1 MTENSPATA
10 MLKNGAVVKSR
21 LPSKAL
27 LMKSLPEVF
36 KNVRLGNKNIA
47 QVTGYFLNKL
57 GSLSTKF
64 YRELKEFSIP
74 IPLEGNSF
82 MYVIPPDKV
91 IDVYQWTQKIRKEY
105 VIYEQQ
111 LKDFVQNG
119 TIPGDVKKS
128 ARFDTE
134 YITVVQEYMQ
144 LQGVSQNIDFPEISS
159 RVNIRLEEFQM
170 GHKLFQMFAEKE
182 YDALMENMNLKERKA
197 IEQLNREIKEREK
210 DMIVSARESIEEK
223 LKKAV
228 KEINTLAEEIAST
241 AKAPARNKIKR
252 LEVTLEAA
260 DHLAET
266 IGLNPDLSKPKAII
280 EAIRSESKP
289 DYKEVKTL
297 KPRERNRAKVLEEA
311 VEGFASF

>member
-10 MLKNGAVVKSR
+10 LLKNGAVVKSR

-47 QVTGYFLNKL
+47 QMTGYFLNKL

-74 IPLEGNSF
+74 IPVEENSF
-82 MYVIPPDKV
+82 VYVIPPDRV

-105 VIYEQQ
+105 ATYEQQ
-111 LKDFVQNG
+111 LRDFIQNG
-119 TIPGDVKKS
+119 TIPNDVKKS

-134 YITVVQEYMQ
+134 YIRVVQEYMQ
-144 LQGVSQNIDFPEISS
+144 LQGLSQNIDFPEISS
-159 RVNIRLEEFQM
+159 RVNIRLEEFHM

-182 YDALMENMNLKERKA
+182 YDALMENMNLKEREA
-197 IEQLNREIKEREK
+197 IKQLNMEIKEREK
-210 DMIVSARESIEEK
+210 EMIVSARESVEEK
-223 LKKAV
+223 SQKAV
-228 KEINTLAEEIAST
+228 KEINMLAEEIAST
-241 AKAPARNKIKR
+241 AKAPARNKIHR

-260 DHLAET
+260 EHLAET
-266 IGLNPDLSKPKAII
+266 MGLNPDLSKPKAVI
-280 EAIRSESKP
+280 EAIRSES

-297 KPRERNRAKVLEEA
+297 TPQKKNREKVLEEA
-311 VEGFASF
+311 VKGFASC

>member
-74 IPLEGNSF
+74 IPVENSF
-82 MYVIPPDKV
+82 IYVIPPDRV
-91 IDVYQWTQKIRKEY
+91 IDVYQWTQKIKKEY
-105 VIYEQQ
+105 IVYEQQ
-111 LKDFVQNG
+111 LRDFIQNG
-119 TIPGDVKKS
+119 TIPNDVKKS

-134 YITVVQEYMQ
+134 YIRVVQEYMQ
-144 LQGVSQNIDFPEISS
+144 LQGISQNIDFPEISS
-159 RVNIRLEEFQM
+159 RVNIRLEEFHL
-170 GHKLFQMFAEKE
+170 GHELFQMFAEKE
-182 YDALMENMNLKERKA
+182 YDALMKNMNLKEREA

-210 DMIVSARESIEEK
+210 EMIVSARESFEEK
-223 LKKAV
+223 LKKTL
-228 KEINTLAEEIAST
+228 KEINMLAEEIAST
-241 AKAPARNKIKR
+241 AKTPTKNKIHR
-252 LEVTLEAA
+252 LEATLEAA
-260 DHLAET
+260 EHLAET
-266 IGLNPDLSKPKAII
+266 MGLNPDLSKPKAVI
-280 EAIRSESKP
+280 EAIRSESKA
-289 DYKEVKTL
+289 DYKEVKIL
-297 KPRERNRAKVLEEA
+297 KSQKKNRVKVLEEA
-311 VEGFASF
+311 VKGFASC